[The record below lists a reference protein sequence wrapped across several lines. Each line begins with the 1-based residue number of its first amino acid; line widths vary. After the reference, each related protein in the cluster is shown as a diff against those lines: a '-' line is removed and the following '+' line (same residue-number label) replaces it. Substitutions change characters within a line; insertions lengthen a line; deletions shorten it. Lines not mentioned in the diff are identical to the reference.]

1 MTTTWDPQQYLRF
14 ADERLRPAMELMAR
28 IPLEDPAVVCDL
40 GCGTGNVTRLLSQR
54 WPHALVTGIDSSP
67 AMLAEAQGRESGESM
82 VWRQADI
89 QDWRPDNPPDL
100 IFSNAALHWLDDH
113 GGLFSRLTKS
123 LVQGGVLAVQMPRN
137 FEAPSHTAIA
147 WTVRSGPWKDR
158 LTPLLRPNPVADP
171 PFYYDLLAP
180 LVRKLDI
187 WETVYLQ
194 VFSGDDPV
202 VEWVRGT
209 ALRPFLAALDEDMRE
224 DFLAAYGER
233 VRANYPRR
241 IDGTTLYPMRRQFL
255 VAVR

>member
-1 MTTTWDPQQYLRF
+1 MTSTWDPRQYLRF

-28 IPLEDPAVVCDL
+28 IPSENPAVVCDL
-40 GCGTGNVTRLLSQR
+40 GCGTGNVTRLLAQR
-54 WPHALVTGIDSSP
+54 WPEALVTGIDSSP
-67 AMLAEAQGRESGESM
+67 EMLAQATQGGDGIL
-82 VWRQADI
+82 WRQADI
-89 QDWRPDNPPDL
+89 QDWRPETRPDL

-113 GGLFSRLTKS
+113 GTLFPRLVES
-123 LVQGGVLAVQMPRN
+123 LAPRGILAVQMPRN

-147 WTVRSGPWKDR
+147 WTVRSGPWKDK
-158 LTPLLRPNPVADP
+158 LLPLLRSVPVADP

-180 LVRKLDI
+180 LTRKLDI

-194 VFSGDDPV
+194 VFEGADPV

-209 ALRPFLAALDEDMRE
+209 ALRPFLAALEDGMRD

-241 IDGTTLYPMRRQFL
+241 PDGTTLYPMRRQFL
-255 VAVR
+255 VAAR